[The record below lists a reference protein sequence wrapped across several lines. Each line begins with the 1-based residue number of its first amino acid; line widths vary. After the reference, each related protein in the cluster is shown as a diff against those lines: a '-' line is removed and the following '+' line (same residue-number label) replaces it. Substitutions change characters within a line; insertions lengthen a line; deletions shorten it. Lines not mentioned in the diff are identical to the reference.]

1 MLTRHTS
8 SSGPRG
14 PDADSRIQVLDAF
27 RAIAILGVMLHHYL
41 CRYAPPRYPRS
52 LYGYHHHYS
61 QWFDLG
67 AMGVQFFFIISGFVI
82 FMTLERCQHLVEFW
96 VRRIAR
102 LYPAYIVATFV
113 TFSVVNLMGPTE
125 LHSHLGDALLGL
137 TLLTAWLPG
146 AHWVDGSYWTIATEM
161 QFYVLIGLIYVS
173 SPARFALRWTVFVCA
188 GACLCMLAS
197 LTGIHGFFSLA
208 RYLFLTES
216 MPYFSVGI
224 LFYHLYKG
232 HRAESGLFALA
243 AIASYAATAPY
254 AVIAPEL
261 RTLVPMVSAA
271 MVAAFAL
278 FVAGRL
284 EWLAVRPLVF
294 LGGIS
299 YSFYLLHQCLGVSL
313 IPYFTAF
320 LPDVGAVSCVVA
332 ICIGLATALHRL
344 IEVPGKRL
352 LLGWARRSV
361 FPRLESWLPSFSF
374 VSHASAVARVSRMQP
389 LARR

>member
-1 MLTRHTS
+1 MLTRNTS
-8 SSGPRG
+8 TSAPRG
-14 PDADSRIQVLDAF
+14 QDADSRIQVLDAF

-41 CRYAPPRYPRS
+41 CRYAPPRHPRN
-52 LYGYHHHYS
+52 LYGYQHHYS

-82 FMTLERCQHLVEFW
+82 FLTLERCQHLIEFW

-102 LYPAYIVATFV
+102 LYPAYIAATFL
-113 TFSVVNLMGPTE
+113 TFSVVNLIGPTE
-125 LHSHLGDALLGL
+125 FHSHLRDALIGL
-137 TLLTAWLPG
+137 TLLTAWVPG
-146 AHWVDGSYWTIATEM
+146 ARWVDGSYWTIATEM

-173 SPARFALRWTVFVCA
+173 SPARFALRWTIFVCT
-188 GACLCMLAS
+188 GACLCMAAS
-197 LTGIHGFFSLA
+197 LTGIHWFFSLA
-208 RYLFLTES
+208 RYLFLIES

-232 HRAESGLFALA
+232 DRGPVGLLALA
-243 AIASYAATAPY
+243 TIASYAVT
-254 AVIAPEL
+254 APEL
-261 RTLVPMVSAA
+261 RTLLPVVSVA

-299 YSFYLLHQCLGVSL
+299 YSFYLLHQYLGVTL
-313 IPYFTAF
+313 IPYFTRF
-320 LPDVGAVSCVVA
+320 LPDMGALLCVLG
-332 ICIGLATALHRL
+332 ICIGLATLLHRL

-352 LLGWARRSV
+352 LLGWARRRL
-361 FPRLESWLPSFSF
+361 FPSLERRLPSFSF
-374 VSHASAVARVSRMQP
+374 VGGARHRVSGSVPANIGQHP
-389 LARR
+389 